1 MPKIYNNTEQPWT
14 FPVPGLRHREVMR
27 QKAVDGL
34 LVEEAAVETFAVAT
48 DVKVLAATLSPK
60 EREFIE
66 VTKDE
71 LKAYEQSPLFK
82 SLVENRDIE
91 VH

>member
-1 MPKIYNNTEQPWT
+1 MPKIYNNTEQPWS
-14 FPVPGLRHREVMR
+14 FPIPGVRQREVMR

-34 LVEEAAVETFAVAT
+34 LVEEKVMESYPVAAE
-48 DVKVLAATLSPK
+48 VKVLGATLSSR
-60 EREFIE
+60 EREFID
-66 VTKDE
+66 VTKDD
-71 LKAYEQSPLFK
+71 LKAFEQNPVFR

>member
-1 MPKIYNNTEQPWT
+1 MPKIYNNTEQPWS
-14 FPVPGLRHREVMR
+14 FPIPGLRHREVMR

-34 LVEEAAVETFAVAT
+34 LVEEKVVESYPAAAE
-48 DVKVLAATLSPK
+48 VKVLGATLSPK
-60 EREFIE
+60 EREFID
-66 VTKDE
+66 VTKDD
-71 LKAYEQSPLFK
+71 LKVFEQNPVFR